1 MNDKGFRL
9 ISLIVTGPKEA
20 AQDTAQPK
28 SKHCQH
34 DISEEELEEISE
46 IRRLAC
52 ELAEP
57 DLSFYTST

>member
-9 ISLIVTGPKEA
+9 ISLIVTGPEEA

-28 SKHCQH
+28 SEHRQQ

-52 ELAEP
+52 ELTEP
-57 DLSFYTST
+57 DLSLYTST